1 MRKFFVIEELEVCGY
16 NSYYCRIRM
25 WIIDLFW
32 KFYVIGWIFL
42 FFVYCM
48 EIVFVKLF
56 VFFNIEN
63 FIYIYINKKGVGV
76 LNIEIVIVCFER
88 LF

>member
-1 MRKFFVIEELEVCGY
+1 M
-16 NSYYCRIRM
+16 
-25 WIIDLFW
+25 IIDFLW
-32 KFYVIGWIFL
+32 MFYDIGWIFL

-56 VFFNIEN
+56 VFLIFEN

-76 LNIEIVIVCFER
+76 LNIEIVIACFER

>member
-1 MRKFFVIEELEVCGY
+1 MLLVGFFYL
-16 NSYYCRIRM
+16 
-25 WIIDLFW
+25 LFIVW
-32 KFYVIGWIFL
+32 R
-42 FFVYCM
+42 FF
-48 EIVFVKLF
+48 FVKLF

>member
-1 MRKFFVIEELEVCGY
+1 MRKFFVIEELEVGDY
-16 NSYYCRIRM
+16 NSYYCGIRM
-25 WIIDLFW
+25 RLLIW

-56 VFFNIEN
+56 VFFIFEN

-76 LNIEIVIVCFER
+76 LNIEIVIACFER